1 MVTNN
6 KKEIQS
12 MQLTSCMRLDLFLKI
27 FRFMNRQ
34 ILPDNKAFH
43 PVEPVQQ
50 LQPFFFAQ
58 GENGGAQGIPGK
70 RIVGT
75 DCDGGETIIIRI
87 AGLRV

>member
-1 MVTNN
+1 
-6 KKEIQS
+6 
-12 MQLTSCMRLDLFLKI
+12 MQLTSCMRLDLFLEI

-34 ILPDNKAFH
+34 ILPDNKALH
-43 PVEPVQQ
+43 PVEPVQK

-58 GENGGAQGIPGK
+58 GENGSAQCISGK

-75 DCDGGETIIIRI
+75 DCDGGEAIIIRI

>member
-1 MVTNN
+1 
-6 KKEIQS
+6 

-43 PVEPVQQ
+43 PVESVQQ

-75 DCDGGETIIIRI
+75 DCDSGETIIIRI